1 MQMTAGCAG
10 ATSVAVAANV
20 ATAPP
25 GPLASSVCDGGW
37 TTTEGGVTSVTT
49 TWKLPVARFCF
60 QSRAEH
66 ETVVVPIGN
75 CDPDDG
81 LHVTAAGPETAST
94 ADAVNVTTAPA
105 LLVEFTR
112 IVSGRVSTGGVA
124 SGITLTDSVDDAVPP
139 GAETL
144 IDTSLVTAVDTS
156 LNSQVMLEP
165 DWLNVTCP
173 WSPHDGASNTMPP
186 GA

>member
-1 MQMTAGCAG
+1 MLRAASTAVQVTVVGRTAKVDPDAGTQITAGCAG

-66 ETVVVPIGN
+66 ETVVVAIGT

-81 LHVTAAGPETAST
+81 LHVSAAGPETAST
-94 ADAVNVTTAPA
+94 ADAV
-105 LLVEFTR
+105 
-112 IVSGRVSTGGVA
+112 
-124 SGITLTDSVDDAVPP
+124 
-139 GAETL
+139 
-144 IDTSLVTAVDTS
+144 
-156 LNSQVMLEP
+156 
-165 DWLNVTCP
+165 
-173 WSPHDGASNTMPP
+173 
-186 GA
+186 